1 MYRNT
6 RFSEILKGL
15 PRSVFEKHAQQL
27 GADKH
32 CKGFRAWD
40 QLIALMYAQIVGAS
54 SLREVETGFNS
65 QKRHHYHLGTR
76 EVRSSTF
83 ADANHKRPAALF
95 ESVCHKV
102 GRRFRQDVGDFLH
115 LLDSTPIPLKGLGYD
130 DWTRDNH
137 SSRTQG
143 LKVHVLMTSD
153 TCTPLESIITAPNV
167 TDIEIGRQIPVEKGQ
182 TYVFDKGYCDYNWWY
197 QLHCSGAYFITRF
210 KSNAG
215 VDVHLER
222 TIDELEHPHILGDQL
237 VSFRN
242 KRPGGKR
249 VNQYHGTP
257 LRRVTVKRE
266 NGKPPLVLATNDQ
279 ETPAHIIAERYKAR
293 WGIELFFKWLKQNLK
308 IPWSQRKCRQGAD
321 ICGTYHLPIAANKPC
336 AERHLFQPSSL
347 FNRAEG
353 QPLSAQRD
361 RLRAAATE
369 GKESNSSTNGSKG
382 RCRCD
387 LFRTAVREGGNPQA
401 ADRFPTKAFGNDG
414 AQAFGNDGAQTFVN
428 DAGTSIRE

>member
-6 RFSEILKGL
+6 RFAEILKGL
-15 PRSVFEKHAQQL
+15 PRSVFEKHAQRL
-27 GADKH
+27 DADKH

-40 QLIALMYAQIVGAS
+40 QLIALMYAQISGAT
-54 SLREVETGFNS
+54 SLREVEAGFNS

-76 EVRSSTF
+76 AVRRSTL

-95 ESVCHKV
+95 ESLCQHLMAKA
-102 GRRFRQDVGDFLH
+102 GRRFRQDVGDFLY

-130 DWTRDNH
+130 DWTKDHH
-137 SSRTQG
+137 SHRTQG
-143 LKVHVLMTSD
+143 LKVHVLLTPD

-167 TDIEIGRQIPVEKGQ
+167 NDIEIGRQIPVEKGQ

-197 QLHCSGAYFITRF
+197 QIHCSGAYFVTRF

-215 VDVHLER
+215 VDIQEER
-222 TIDELEHPHILGDQL
+222 TLNEREHPQILDDQL

-249 VNQYHGTP
+249 INQYHGTP

-266 NGKPPLVLATNDQ
+266 DGRPPLVLATNDQ

-308 IPWSQRKCRQGAD
+308 IRKFLGRSENAVKIQIFTAL
-321 ICGTYHLPIAANKPC
+321 ITYLLLQINHALSATSDSL
-336 AERHLFQPSSL
+336 RHCLTELRAGLFQRRETDHEL
-347 FNRAEG
+347 LIRRRRNQFEWQRVQG
-353 QPLSAQRD
+353 VLPL
-361 RLRAAATE
+361 
-369 GKESNSSTNGSKG
+369 
-382 RCRCD
+382 
-387 LFRTAVREGGNPQA
+387 
-401 ADRFPTKAFGNDG
+401 
-414 AQAFGNDGAQTFVN
+414 
-428 DAGTSIRE
+428 

>member
-1 MYRNT
+1 MYRDT
-6 RFSEILKGL
+6 RFAEILKGL
-15 PRSVFEKHAQQL
+15 PRSVFDKHVRRL
-27 GADKH
+27 DADKH

-40 QLIALMYAQIVGAS
+40 QLIALMYAQISGAT

-76 EVRSSTF
+76 AVRRSTL

-95 ESVCHKV
+95 ESLCQHLMAKA
-102 GRRFRQDVGDFLH
+102 GRRFRQDVGDFLY

-130 DWTRDNH
+130 NWTKDNH
-137 SSRTQG
+137 SHRTQG
-143 LKVHVLMTSD
+143 LKVHVLMTPD

-167 TDIEIGRQIPVEKGQ
+167 NDIEVGRQIPVEKGQ

-197 QLHCSGAYFITRF
+197 QIHCSGAYFVTRF

-215 VDVHLER
+215 VDIQEER
-222 TIDELEHPHILGDQL
+222 TLNEREHPQILDDQL

-249 VNQYHGTP
+249 INQYHGTP

-266 NGKPPLVLATNDQ
+266 GGRPPLVLATNDQ

-308 IPWSQRKCRQGAD
+308 IRKFLGRSENAVKIQIFTAL
-321 ICGTYHLPIAANKPC
+321 ITYLLLQINHALSATPDSL
-336 AERHLFQPSSL
+336 RHYLTELRAGLFQRRETDHEL
-347 FNRAEG
+347 LIRRRRNQFEWQRVQG
-353 QPLSAQRD
+353 VLPL
-361 RLRAAATE
+361 
-369 GKESNSSTNGSKG
+369 
-382 RCRCD
+382 
-387 LFRTAVREGGNPQA
+387 
-401 ADRFPTKAFGNDG
+401 
-414 AQAFGNDGAQTFVN
+414 
-428 DAGTSIRE
+428 

>member
-1 MYRNT
+1 MYRDT
-6 RFSEILKGL
+6 RFAEILKGL
-15 PRSVFEKHAQQL
+15 PRSVFDKHVRRL
-27 GADKH
+27 DADKH

-40 QLIALMYAQIVGAS
+40 QLIALMYAQISGAT

-76 EVRSSTF
+76 AVRRSTL

-95 ESVCHKV
+95 ESLCQHLMAKA
-102 GRRFRQDVGDFLH
+102 GRRFRQDVGDFLY

-130 DWTRDNH
+130 DWTKDNH
-137 SSRTQG
+137 SHRTQG
-143 LKVHVLMTSD
+143 LKVHVLMTPD

-167 TDIEIGRQIPVEKGQ
+167 NDIEVGRQIPVEKGQ

-197 QLHCSGAYFITRF
+197 QIHCSGAYFVTRF

-215 VDVHLER
+215 VDIQEER
-222 TIDELEHPHILGDQL
+222 TLNEREHPQILDDQL

-249 VNQYHGTP
+249 INQYHGTP

-266 NGKPPLVLATNDQ
+266 DGRPPLVLATNDQ

-308 IPWSQRKCRQGAD
+308 IRKFLGRSENAVKIQIFTAL
-321 ICGTYHLPIAANKPC
+321 ITYLLLQINHALSATPDSL
-336 AERHLFQPSSL
+336 RHYLTELRAGLFQRRETDHEL
-347 FNRAEG
+347 LIRRRRNQFEWQRVQG
-353 QPLSAQRD
+353 VLPL
-361 RLRAAATE
+361 
-369 GKESNSSTNGSKG
+369 
-382 RCRCD
+382 
-387 LFRTAVREGGNPQA
+387 
-401 ADRFPTKAFGNDG
+401 
-414 AQAFGNDGAQTFVN
+414 
-428 DAGTSIRE
+428 

>member
-1 MYRNT
+1 MYRDT
-6 RFSEILKGL
+6 RFAEILKGL
-15 PRSVFEKHAQQL
+15 PRSVFDKHVRRL
-27 GADKH
+27 DADKH

-40 QLIALMYAQIVGAS
+40 QLIALMYAQISGAT

-76 EVRSSTF
+76 AVRRSTL

-95 ESVCHKV
+95 ESLCQHLMAKA
-102 GRRFRQDVGDFLH
+102 GRRFRQDVGDFLY

-130 DWTRDNH
+130 DWTKDNH
-137 SSRTQG
+137 SHRTQG
-143 LKVHVLMTSD
+143 LKVHVLLTPD

-167 TDIEIGRQIPVEKGQ
+167 NDIEVGRQIPVEKGQ

-197 QLHCSGAYFITRF
+197 QIHCSGAYFVTRF

-215 VDVHLER
+215 VDIQEER
-222 TIDELEHPHILGDQL
+222 TLNEREHPQILDDQL

-249 VNQYHGTP
+249 INQYHGTP

-266 NGKPPLVLATNDQ
+266 GGRPPLVLATNDQ

-308 IPWSQRKCRQGAD
+308 IRKFLGRSENAVKIQIFTAL
-321 ICGTYHLPIAANKPC
+321 ITYLLLQINHALSATPDSL
-336 AERHLFQPSSL
+336 RHYLTELRAGLFQRRETDHEL
-347 FNRAEG
+347 LIRRRRNQFEWQRVQG
-353 QPLSAQRD
+353 VLPL
-361 RLRAAATE
+361 
-369 GKESNSSTNGSKG
+369 
-382 RCRCD
+382 
-387 LFRTAVREGGNPQA
+387 
-401 ADRFPTKAFGNDG
+401 
-414 AQAFGNDGAQTFVN
+414 
-428 DAGTSIRE
+428 

>member
-1 MYRNT
+1 MYRDT
-6 RFSEILKGL
+6 RFAEVLKGL
-15 PRSVFEKHAQQL
+15 PRSVFDKHVRRL
-27 GADKH
+27 DADKH

-40 QLIALMYAQIVGAS
+40 QLIALMYAQISGAT

-76 EVRSSTF
+76 AVRRSTL

-95 ESVCHKV
+95 ESLCQHLMAKA
-102 GRRFRQDVGDFLH
+102 GRRFRQDVGDFLY

-130 DWTRDNH
+130 NWTKDNH
-137 SSRTQG
+137 SHRTQG
-143 LKVHVLMTSD
+143 LKVHVLMTPD

-167 TDIEIGRQIPVEKGQ
+167 NDIEVGRQIPVEKGQ

-197 QLHCSGAYFITRF
+197 QIHCSGAYFVTRF

-215 VDVHLER
+215 VDIQEER
-222 TIDELEHPHILGDQL
+222 TLNEREHPQILDDQL

-249 VNQYHGTP
+249 INQYHGTP

-266 NGKPPLVLATNDQ
+266 GGRPPLVLATNDQ

-308 IPWSQRKCRQGAD
+308 IRKFLGRSENAVKIQIFTAL
-321 ICGTYHLPIAANKPC
+321 ITYLLLQINHALSATPDSL
-336 AERHLFQPSSL
+336 RHYLTELRAGLFQRRETDHEL
-347 FNRAEG
+347 LIRRRRNQFEWQRVQG
-353 QPLSAQRD
+353 VLPL
-361 RLRAAATE
+361 
-369 GKESNSSTNGSKG
+369 
-382 RCRCD
+382 
-387 LFRTAVREGGNPQA
+387 
-401 ADRFPTKAFGNDG
+401 
-414 AQAFGNDGAQTFVN
+414 
-428 DAGTSIRE
+428 

>member
-1 MYRNT
+1 MYRDT
-6 RFSEILKGL
+6 RFAEILKGL
-15 PRSVFEKHAQQL
+15 PRSVFDKHVRRL
-27 GADKH
+27 DADKH

-40 QLIALMYAQIVGAS
+40 QLIALMYAQISGAT

-76 EVRSSTF
+76 AVRRSTL

-95 ESVCHKV
+95 ESLCQHLMAKA
-102 GRRFRQDVGDFLH
+102 GRRFRQDVGDFLY

-130 DWTRDNH
+130 NWTKDNH
-137 SSRTQG
+137 SHRTQG
-143 LKVHVLMTSD
+143 LKVHVLMTPD

-167 TDIEIGRQIPVEKGQ
+167 NDIEVGRQIPVEKGQ

-197 QLHCSGAYFITRF
+197 QIHCSGAYFVTRF

-215 VDVHLER
+215 VDIQEER
-222 TIDELEHPHILGDQL
+222 TLNEREHPQILDDQL

-249 VNQYHGTP
+249 INQYHGTP

-266 NGKPPLVLATNDQ
+266 DGRPPLVLATNDQ

-308 IPWSQRKCRQGAD
+308 IRKFLGRSENAVKIQIFTAL
-321 ICGTYHLPIAANKPC
+321 ITYLLLQINHALSATPDSL
-336 AERHLFQPSSL
+336 RHYLTELRAGLFQRRETDHEL
-347 FNRAEG
+347 LIRRRRNQFEWQRVQG
-353 QPLSAQRD
+353 VLPL
-361 RLRAAATE
+361 
-369 GKESNSSTNGSKG
+369 
-382 RCRCD
+382 
-387 LFRTAVREGGNPQA
+387 
-401 ADRFPTKAFGNDG
+401 
-414 AQAFGNDGAQTFVN
+414 
-428 DAGTSIRE
+428 

>member
-1 MYRNT
+1 MYRDT
-6 RFSEILKGL
+6 RFAEILKGL
-15 PRSVFEKHAQQL
+15 PRSVFDKHVRRL
-27 GADKH
+27 DADKH

-40 QLIALMYAQIVGAS
+40 QLIALMYAQISGAT

-76 EVRSSTF
+76 AVRRSTL

-95 ESVCHKV
+95 ESLCQHLMEKA
-102 GRRFRQDVGDFLH
+102 GRRFRQDVGDFLY

-130 DWTRDNH
+130 SWTKDNH
-137 SSRTQG
+137 SHRTQG
-143 LKVHVLMTSD
+143 LKVHVLMTPD

-167 TDIEIGRQIPVEKGQ
+167 NDIEVGRQIPVEKGQ

-197 QLHCSGAYFITRF
+197 QIHCSGAYFVTRF

-215 VDVHLER
+215 VDIQEER
-222 TIDELEHPHILGDQL
+222 TINEREHPQILDDQL

-249 VNQYHGTP
+249 INQYHGTP

-266 NGKPPLVLATNDQ
+266 DGRPPLVLATNDQ

-308 IPWSQRKCRQGAD
+308 IRKFLGRSENAVKIQIFTALITYLLLQINHALSATPDSLRHYLTELRAGLFQRRETDHELLIRRRRNQFEWQRVQGA
-321 ICGTYHLPIAANKPC
+321 LP
-336 AERHLFQPSSL
+336 L
-347 FNRAEG
+347 
-353 QPLSAQRD
+353 
-361 RLRAAATE
+361 
-369 GKESNSSTNGSKG
+369 
-382 RCRCD
+382 
-387 LFRTAVREGGNPQA
+387 
-401 ADRFPTKAFGNDG
+401 
-414 AQAFGNDGAQTFVN
+414 
-428 DAGTSIRE
+428 

>member
-1 MYRNT
+1 MYRDT
-6 RFSEILKGL
+6 RFAEILKGL
-15 PRSVFEKHAQQL
+15 PRSVFDKHVRRL
-27 GADKH
+27 DADKH

-40 QLIALMYAQIVGAS
+40 QLIALMYAQISGAT

-76 EVRSSTF
+76 AVRRSTL

-95 ESVCHKV
+95 ESLCQHLMAKA
-102 GRRFRQDVGDFLH
+102 GRRFRQDVGDFLY

-130 DWTRDNH
+130 NWTKDNH
-137 SSRTQG
+137 SHRTQG
-143 LKVHVLMTSD
+143 LKVHVLMTPD

-167 TDIEIGRQIPVEKGQ
+167 NDIEIGRQIPVEKGQ

-197 QLHCSGAYFITRF
+197 QIHCSGAYFVTRF

-215 VDVHLER
+215 VDIQEER
-222 TIDELEHPHILGDQL
+222 TLNEREHPQILDDQL

-249 VNQYHGTP
+249 INQYHGTP

-266 NGKPPLVLATNDQ
+266 GGRPPLVLATNDQ

-308 IPWSQRKCRQGAD
+308 IRKFLGRSENAVKIQIFTAL
-321 ICGTYHLPIAANKPC
+321 ITYLLLQINHALSATPDSL
-336 AERHLFQPSSL
+336 RHYLTELRAGLFQRRETDHEL
-347 FNRAEG
+347 LIRRRRNQFEWQRVQG
-353 QPLSAQRD
+353 VLPL
-361 RLRAAATE
+361 
-369 GKESNSSTNGSKG
+369 
-382 RCRCD
+382 
-387 LFRTAVREGGNPQA
+387 
-401 ADRFPTKAFGNDG
+401 
-414 AQAFGNDGAQTFVN
+414 
-428 DAGTSIRE
+428 